1 MAMRAVRRRGISLL
15 GLARE
20 RAGSV
25 SLGISDAFLL
35 AGEPGA
41 LGLEMGAPCW
51 VAESLEGKEASFVEV
66 AVYLRCLRKCAQPVF
81 RGREVLSIQSTSSA
95 PI

>member
-1 MAMRAVRRRGISLL
+1 MAMRAVGRRGISLL

-25 SLGISDAFLL
+25 SPGISDAFVL

-41 LGLEMGAPCW
+41 LGPEMGAPCW
-51 VAESLEGKEASFVEV
+51 VAESLEGKEASFFEV
-66 AVYLRCLRKCAQPVF
+66 PVYPRRLRK
-81 RGREVLSIQSTSSA
+81 
-95 PI
+95 